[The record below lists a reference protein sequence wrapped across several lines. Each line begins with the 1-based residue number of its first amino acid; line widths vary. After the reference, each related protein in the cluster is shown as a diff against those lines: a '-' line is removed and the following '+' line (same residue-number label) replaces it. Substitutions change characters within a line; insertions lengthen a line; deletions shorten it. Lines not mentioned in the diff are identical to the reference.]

1 MGHDCRY
8 RVCRDSFN
16 DWLGEYQMEALL
28 RVQDLSVHYRTDS
41 GAIHCA
47 VSGVTFE
54 IGDGEAVGLV
64 GESGCGKT
72 SLGLALLGLHGDH
85 AEVTGSAFLAGRD
98 LLTLDERSFPADSR
112 REDLR

>member
-1 MGHDCRY
+1 
-8 RVCRDSFN
+8 
-16 DWLGEYQMEALL
+16 MEALL

-72 SLGLALLGLHGDH
+72 SLGLGGWP
-85 AEVTGSAFLAGRD
+85 
-98 LLTLDERSFPADSR
+98 TLPPISS
-112 REDLR
+112 